1 MSDDCL
7 WYSVTLALDILS
19 LSVPSHPFFLFFF
32 LPFVLFVPFVV
43 IHSSFLPLSL
53 SPSCSPWF
61 HTVPS
66 FTGDVRHN
74 EGLANDCAFIGS
86 RLRFL
91 TIPERK
97 EGMRG
102 EQ

>member
-43 IHSSFLPLSL
+43 IHSSFLPPSLPLPFVLSV
-53 SPSCSPWF
+53 
-61 HTVPS
+61 VPHRS
-66 FTGDVRHN
+66 FLYRRR
-74 EGLANDCAFIGS
+74 S
-86 RLRFL
+86 S
-91 TIPERK
+91 
-97 EGMRG
+97 
-102 EQ
+102 Q